1 MLSELRSAWK
11 LYRSDSRA
19 ETVAALAL
27 VSVVAVPAVRSY
39 LEVRRKSSQG

>member
-1 MLSELRSAWK
+1 MFREIRNAWR

-27 VSVVAVPAVRSY
+27 VFVVAAPVIRAY
-39 LEVRRKSSQG
+39 LEVKSESSRG